1 MYVSPA
7 PETTTML
14 SVVKAGAG
22 GWQEGE
28 EQQVGYILGFLS
40 SKLNIDLK
48 PLPQPSL
55 QAVR

>member
-1 MYVSPA
+1 
-7 PETTTML
+7 ML
-14 SVVKAGAG
+14 SVVKAGVG